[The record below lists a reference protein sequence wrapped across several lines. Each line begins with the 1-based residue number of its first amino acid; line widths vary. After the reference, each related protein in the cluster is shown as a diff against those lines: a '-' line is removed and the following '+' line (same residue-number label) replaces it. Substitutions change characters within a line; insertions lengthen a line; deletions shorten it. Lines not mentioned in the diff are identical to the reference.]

1 MNVIIFNIK
10 WSTDFVVLDGSHY
23 DCQHQMDQI
32 TIINRVLLG
41 RRTQFET
48 KKRREVIGLPP
59 PIRGKT
65 RETLFS
71 GRLESK
77 IIFVICSSNFTLFS
91 LFYKKKPF
99 YKWPP
104 PNQCPPTHRDAEPK
118 SYMGSIFKM

>member
-1 MNVIIFNIK
+1 MNVLIFNIK

-41 RRTQFET
+41 RRTQFEA

-65 RETLFS
+65 QETLFS

-77 IIFVICSSNFTLFS
+77 EYFCYLPFQLYSFLS
-91 LFYKKKPF
+91 LLQIKPF

-104 PNQCPPTHRDAEPK
+104 PNQCPPTHRDSEPI